1 MFDISDGLN
10 CEEKPSGD
18 RPRKRHK
25 SSSDHHHHHKHRRNS
40 HDKVTMNG
48 DHRHPH
54 GSTETDSTTDH
65 VNTITDHVTTITDHV
80 TTITDHHAG
89 ILDHGSSITDDHKA
103 DREDVDAP
111 DREVNRIYE
120 TVLHEQDSTFIDQ
133 ESHSNKHQHKHK
145 HRRKRKHRHD
155 GEKRSSSEHSHKSH
169 SSKSDS
175 DRQDKP
181 GSAEFMSI
189 HDKHS
194 VVSCGIQTD
203 IRASNETKSVQVP
216 ADIESDT
223 SCESDIISEK
233 NLNKKQQRIA
243 YVQQSISTPRKLV
256 KPSKGTPK
264 KEGSIYKTDKVPVHF
279 SEEYSSD
286 SQDNKLW
293 RATVPSV
300 SKYKYKDLMH
310 VEQYSNGGALVCHS
324 YQDEVLKLSSEEKE
338 EFVKEYFDF
347 VYGEPEQGVS
357 NCVMGIVHGAA
368 RDMPDL
374 LEYLGDEYAN
384 MTVKAGFLG
393 KSDIETMSMEKYRE
407 QVHKSYEAGTFRCG
421 PLLQVSLVGTAHE
434 EVGDYFPELLDI
446 MESDPFLN
454 AVMPWGELSSVRM
467 ASRSN
472 SNDGPILWTRPGE
485 QMVPTAD
492 MPKSPFK
499 RKR

>member
-1 MFDISDGLN
+1 MNDNGKDIED
-10 CEEKPSGD
+10 
-18 RPRKRHK
+18 
-25 SSSDHHHHHKHRRNS
+25 
-40 HDKVTMNG
+40 
-48 DHRHPH
+48 
-54 GSTETDSTTDH
+54 DS
-65 VNTITDHVTTITDHV
+65 
-80 TTITDHHAG
+80 
-89 ILDHGSSITDDHKA
+89 
-103 DREDVDAP
+103 DAP
-111 DREVNRIYE
+111 EKEVERIYE
-120 TVLHEQDSTFIDQ
+120 TVLHEQESSFVDN
-133 ESHSNKHQHKHK
+133 ESHSNKHPHKHK

-155 GEKRSSSEHSHKSH
+155 GEKRSSSEYSHKSH

-175 DRQDKP
+175 SDRQDKSGTLEFIVSP
-181 GSAEFMSI
+181 DNNSA
-189 HDKHS
+189 
-194 VVSCGIQTD
+194 VSCGVQTD
-203 IRASNETKSVQVP
+203 LRIDNDTKSVQVP
-216 ADIESDT
+216 GDFENDSNVEGDN
-223 SCESDIISEK
+223 ISE
-233 NLNKKQQRIA
+233 NSLNKKQQRIA

-264 KEGSIYKTDKVPVHF
+264 KEGSIYKTEKVPLYF
-279 SEEYSSD
+279 SDEYSSD

-293 RATVPSV
+293 RATVPSI

-324 YQDEVLKLSSEEKE
+324 YQDEVIKLSDEEKQ
-338 EFVKEYFDF
+338 EFMKEYFDF
-347 VYGEPEQGVS
+347 VYGEPEEGVS

-384 MTVKAGFLG
+384 MTVKAGVLG
-393 KSDIETMSMEKYRE
+393 KSDIETMTMEKYRE
-407 QVHKSYEAGTFRCG
+407 LVHKSYEAGTFRCG

-446 MESDPFLN
+446 FESDPFLN

-499 RKR
+499 RKRYCWSFPNFKDC